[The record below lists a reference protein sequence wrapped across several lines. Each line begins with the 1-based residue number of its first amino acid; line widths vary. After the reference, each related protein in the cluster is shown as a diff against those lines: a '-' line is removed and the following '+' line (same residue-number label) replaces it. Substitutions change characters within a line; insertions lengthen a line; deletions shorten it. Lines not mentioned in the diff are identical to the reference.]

1 MVTCKQRS
9 LVGYRFMSNETKKIK
24 SVSDELIELNRKFN
38 ERLLLTD
45 EFYKQ
50 LMQAG
55 FAYNQCVLVSIFPD
69 SSNTYC
75 GKIIKQ
81 DGDVIDFYIDLD
93 DLESSSFEN
102 ITTSFMQL
110 YEKNH
115 NAKPWLKEVVAYDF
129 FLKLKQK

>member
-1 MVTCKQRS
+1 MT
-9 LVGYRFMSNETKKIK
+9 NETKKIK

-55 FAYNQCVLVSIFPD
+55 FAYNQCILVSIFPD
-69 SSNTYC
+69 GSNTYC

-81 DGDVIDFYIDLD
+81 DGGVIDFDIDLD
-93 DLESSSFEN
+93 DLKFSSFEN
-102 ITTSFMQL
+102 ITKSFMQL

-115 NAKPWLKEVVAYDF
+115 NVKPWLKEVVAYDL
-129 FLKLKQK
+129 FLKLKQN